1 VAAALWFWRQLPM
14 IREAIRPRY
23 AELGIVRDA

>member
-1 VAAALWFWRQLPM
+1 LWFWRQLPM